1 MSTATTSRTAPAA
14 AAPVPSDARVTP
26 WHLMRS
32 EWIKLWSLRSTYWT
46 IGLTVAVLVLLGWAM
61 AASIK
66 AFPEGYGVENA
77 DGSAEWIYLSL
88 GPAQL
93 FGALVLVVLAALTIT
108 GEYGTGQ
115 VRSTFAAVP
124 TRLPVLWTKGVL
136 VAVVAFVTAGVGTAL
151 SLVLGGAITPALR
164 PDWSDP
170 EMLRVVLGTP
180 LYIGTLA
187 LLGFA
192 VGALLRSTAASI
204 ATVIG
209 FVLVLES
216 VLNLISWKPLEYVRP
231 FLPASAGSRV
241 SAPESLLEISDSAAT
256 VAVQLSPWGGYAVL
270 VGWVVVILAA
280 AAVRLRV
287 RDV

>member
-14 AAPVPSDARVTP
+14 AAPVPSDARVTAL
-26 WHLMRS
+26 HLVRS

-46 IGLTVAVLVLLGWAM
+46 IAATIGVLALLGLAM
-61 AASIK
+61 AATIGMMP
-66 AFPEGYGVENA
+66 AEAGVQVTEGGA
-77 DGSAEWIYLSL
+77 DTVYLTLSPGQVFGS
-88 GPAQL
+88 
-93 FGALVLVVLAALTIT
+93 LVLVVLAALAIT

-115 VRSTFAAVP
+115 VRSTFAADP
-124 TRLPVLWTKGVL
+124 RRLGVLWAKGT
-136 VAVVAFVTAGVGTAL
+136 VVMVVTFATAAVGTAL
-151 SLVLGGAITPALR
+151 SLVIAGAVSSAAR

-180 LYIGTLA
+180 LYIATVA

-192 VGALLRSTAASI
+192 VGALLRNTAASI

-216 VLNLISWKPLEYVRP
+216 ILNLISWKPMEYVRP
-231 FLPASAGSRV
+231 FLPASAGARLT
-241 SAPESLLEISDSAAT
+241 APESMLEMSDSTAT

-270 VGWVVVILAA
+270 VAWVVVILAA
-280 AAVRLRV
+280 AAVRLRT